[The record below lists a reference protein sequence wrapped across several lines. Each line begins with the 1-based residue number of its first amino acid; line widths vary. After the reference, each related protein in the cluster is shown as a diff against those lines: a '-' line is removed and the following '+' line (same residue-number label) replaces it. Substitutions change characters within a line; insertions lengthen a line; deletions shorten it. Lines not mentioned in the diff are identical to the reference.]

1 MKGVFLCG
9 CTTNAAG
16 SKANGAVFCPGSAL
30 KTGGDT
36 TGRNH
41 KIGLEWWPRDIGLF
55 RDPKLRSVRQEF
67 GVLGP
72 YIYECLLDI
81 AYGDKGYY
89 ISYSGRGREDV
100 LWQLSEYV
108 AGRYAVPAETIANV
122 IDRLVECEL
131 FSGDLY
137 KRGFI
142 TSKRM
147 QMCYF
152 IATLGRSGVQVNFDL
167 WLPSEEEMREKNP
180 SGKSFLLQSFISW
193 QEKHISRQETDISQP
208 ESTQSRGQ
216 YSRAENRTVEDST
229 VQQRTAEQRSAA
241 SALVTELEELMDC
254 KFDRNFCL
262 ELTRLSKA
270 GMQREV
276 FLDAVH
282 KTGER
287 RPRNP
292 AAYFRTILQGYERDG
307 VLTAADLAATAAKP
321 EPAPVDPPA
330 ERPLADWEQ
339 AWLAQKAE
347 IRKRRQ
353 EAIERGEEVD

>member
-16 SKANGAVFCPGSAL
+16 SKANGAVFRPGPAL

-147 QMCYF
+147 QMLLHRDAWAQRCAGKLRSMAAERGGNAGKEPERQVISAAILYF
-152 IATLGRSGVQVNFDL
+152 LARKTYFPAGNGYFSAGKYTEQRTVQ
-167 WLPSEEEMREKNP
+167 
-180 SGKSFLLQSFISW
+180 QSRK
-193 QEKHISRQETDISQP
+193 QD
-208 ESTQSRGQ
+208 SRGQ
-216 YSRAENRTVEDST
+216 YSTAEDSRAEE
-229 VQQRTAEQRSAA
+229 
-241 SALVTELEELMDC
+241 C
-254 KFDRNFCL
+254 
-262 ELTRLSKA
+262 
-270 GMQREV
+270 
-276 FLDAVH
+276 
-282 KTGER
+282 GER
-287 RPRNP
+287 
-292 AAYFRTILQGYERDG
+292 TGD
-307 VLTAADLAATAAKP
+307 
-321 EPAPVDPPA
+321 
-330 ERPLADWEQ
+330 
-339 AWLAQKAE
+339 
-347 IRKRRQ
+347 
-353 EAIERGEEVD
+353 

>member
-16 SKANGAVFCPGSAL
+16 SKANGAVFRPGPAL

-137 KRGFI
+137 RRGFI

-180 SGKSFLLQSFISW
+180 SGK
-193 QEKHISRQETDISQP
+193 
-208 ESTQSRGQ
+208 
-216 YSRAENRTVEDST
+216 
-229 VQQRTAEQRSAA
+229 
-241 SALVTELEELMDC
+241 
-254 KFDRNFCL
+254 
-262 ELTRLSKA
+262 
-270 GMQREV
+270 
-276 FLDAVH
+276 
-282 KTGER
+282 
-287 RPRNP
+287 
-292 AAYFRTILQGYERDG
+292 
-307 VLTAADLAATAAKP
+307 
-321 EPAPVDPPA
+321 
-330 ERPLADWEQ
+330 
-339 AWLAQKAE
+339 
-347 IRKRRQ
+347 
-353 EAIERGEEVD
+353 